1 MGKLFL
7 NTFTWSI
14 LIFLYNSKLST
25 HCSTNSTNV
34 FSLRKQE
41 DCSSTPHPNAGCW
54 FSSSHTTTALTPGKT
69 GGRSTNSTPPM
80 CFLWFKCAFSLLDP
94 QRGSLLAYRQP
105 SSCCWSLEVFMSLHA
120 AGDIVCF
127 HTTEIQVGENQS
139 LYRHELPMS
148 LVLDNC
154 KYMVTIF
161 AISLFLNYIHRYQKL
176 ESRDLL
182 SKVNGSVKE

>member
-1 MGKLFL
+1 
-7 NTFTWSI
+7 
-14 LIFLYNSKLST
+14 
-25 HCSTNSTNV
+25 
-34 FSLRKQE
+34 
-41 DCSSTPHPNAGCW
+41 
-54 FSSSHTTTALTPGKT
+54 
-69 GGRSTNSTPPM
+69 
-80 CFLWFKCAFSLLDP
+80 
-94 QRGSLLAYRQP
+94 
-105 SSCCWSLEVFMSLHA
+105 MSLHA

-139 LYRHELPMS
+139 LHRHELPMS